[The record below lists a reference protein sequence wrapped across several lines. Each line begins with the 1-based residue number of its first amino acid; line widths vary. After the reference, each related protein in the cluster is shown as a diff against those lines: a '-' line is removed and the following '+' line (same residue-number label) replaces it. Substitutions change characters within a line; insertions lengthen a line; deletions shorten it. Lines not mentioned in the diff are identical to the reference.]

1 MFSCDLSIFW
11 KMALGKYFFL
21 TIWPNSLSLSDG
33 VNVHFEV
40 GVLQLA
46 TLQKELPQVKSSGYF
61 QNNYFQKLSLTG
73 YISMNKS
80 SRLEAVYKE
89 SVIDNFTKF
98 PGKSC
103 RLECF
108 PLNFIEIFKSSFFKN
123 NFQHLRS
130 TVSSWS
136 YSCK

>member
-1 MFSCDLSIFW
+1 MIYQFSKNGF
-11 KMALGKYFFL
+11 GQVFFL
-21 TIWPNSLSLSDG
+21 KDLYLNLSDG
-33 VNVHFEV
+33 ANVHFEV

-80 SRLEAVYKE
+80 SRPEAVYEE
-89 SVIDNFTKF
+89 SVIENFTKF

-103 RLECF
+103 RLEYF
-108 PLNFIEIFKSSFFKN
+108 PLNFIKIFKSSFSKN

-130 TVSSWS
+130 TVSS
-136 YSCK
+136 